1 MDETSRPLF
10 THLLTIT
17 DPRRD
22 ASTDHPLKSIL
33 FISVCAVICGA
44 DGWTGVAQWGESKKP
59 WLSTFLDLP
68 FGIPSHDT
76 FRRVFS
82 ILNPNQFATA
92 FQTWMAD
99 AAKLTEGAVIP
110 IDGKTL
116 RRSLSKA
123 GDQSAI
129 HMVSAFAAEN
139 GVVLGQVKT
148 EEKSNEITAI
158 PELLK
163 LLTLKGCLVTIDAMG
178 CQKTI
183 AAQIHQQG
191 GDYLLAVKG
200 NQPTLEEIVEES
212 VELGLEDG
220 VEEYGGS
227 YAQSVEKRAGAE
239 IRREVWVMPAPD
251 DLEELEV
258 WAGLGSLLLAQRTVV
273 SGGKEKVGRRLYIS
287 SISATQGRQLLNAV
301 RQHWSIENQLHWSLD
316 VAFDEDHSRIRFG
329 HSAENMARLRHIALN
344 LLKQEKTT
352 RVGIKIKRNMAGW
365 DDAYLLKVLGL

>member
-10 THLLTIT
+10 SHLLMIT

-33 FISVCAVICGA
+33 FIAVCAVICGA
-44 DGWTGVAQWGESKKP
+44 DGWTGVARWGEAKKP
-59 WLSTFLDLP
+59 WLDTFLDLP
-68 FGIPSHDT
+68 CGIPSHDT

-82 ILNPNQFATA
+82 ILDPEQFAAA
-92 FQTWMAD
+92 FQAWMAD
-99 AAKLTEGAVIP
+99 AAELTEGAVIP

-116 RRSLSKA
+116 RRSLSKTGNQA
-123 GDQSAI
+123 AI

-158 PELLK
+158 PALLK
-163 LLTLKGCLVTIDAMG
+163 MLKLKGCLVSIDAMG
-178 CQKTI
+178 CQKAI
-183 AAQIHQQG
+183 ANQIRQQG
-191 GDYLLAVKG
+191 GDYLLAVKA

-227 YAQSVEKRAGAE
+227 YAKSIEKRAGAE

-251 DLEELEV
+251 DLEDLEV
-258 WAGLGSLLLAQRTVV
+258 WPGLGSLLLARRTVV
-273 SGGKEKVGRRLYIS
+273 SGGEEQAGRRLYIS
-287 SISATQGRQLLNAV
+287 SLDASRGRQLLDAV

-329 HSAENMARLRHIALN
+329 NSAENMARLRHIALN
-344 LLKQEKTT
+344 LLKQEKTAK
-352 RVGIKIKRNMAGW
+352 VGIKIKRNMAGW
-365 DDAYLLKVLGL
+365 DHAYLLKVLGL